1 MNSTSKKET
10 ELLRKQIFSLA
21 ALLLMSGCST
31 DHASDDSK
39 DQAKNGL
46 TQVHNSTIQESDR
59 RTGQETSKRLT
70 NLAQSVPEVNDAT
83 AVVIGKYALVGIDID
98 ADIERSQVGT
108 VKYSVGETLKNDPHG
123 AYAIVVADP
132 DLNARIKEVA
142 ADIKNGEP
150 VRGIL
155 NELADITS
163 RVIPEVPGDT
173 LTPTPA
179 KVTDDQGNSPHNQD
193 DRKQLE
199 KEQNEQSNHH
209 KD

>member
-1 MNSTSKKET
+1 M
-10 ELLRKQIFSLA
+10 RKLIFSLA
-21 ALLLMSGCST
+21 TLILMSGCSM
-31 DHASDDSK
+31 DDTSKEPK
-39 DQAKNGL
+39 DQGKNGL

-59 RTGQETSKRLT
+59 RTGQKTSKRLT
-70 NLAQSVPEVNDAT
+70 DLAQSVPEVNDAT

-108 VKYSVGETLKNDPHG
+108 VKYSVGETLKDDPYG

-132 DLNARIKEVA
+132 DLYARIKEVA
-142 ADIKNGEP
+142 ADIKNGQP

-173 LTPTPA
+173 LAPTPT
-179 KVTDDQGNSPHNQD
+179 KVTEDRGNSPDNEN
-193 DRKQLE
+193 DRKRLE
-199 KEQNEQSNHH
+199 SEQNEQSNHH